1 MGRLTLGA
9 FEAQPAGRSP
19 PRRYKEVNM
28 FTESTVSGHRAAPF
42 RSRPRRKF
50 HSLDSARHRRLLRTG
65 TSAVLAIAL
74 ILSIPGLASAEN
86 TEEPEVVILHDTDVS
101 SALSVEVEPRCSEL
115 RFRSPEAKLRW
126 SIDASA
132 VPKSK
137 ALDDL
142 MATTEFR
149 IDVSKSPAGLVSGR
163 FDSITVSSTVSR
175 ADQSS
180 KSSGPRTA
188 AYSAVVR
195 DLAPGV
201 YYHTRVLVRTP
212 DGWVASSPIGFISP
226 VCPVDGLDRD

>member
-1 MGRLTLGA
+1 MGRLTLGT
-9 FEAQPAGRSP
+9 FEAQPVGRLP
-19 PRRYKEVNM
+19 LARYKEVTM
-28 FTESTVSGHRAAPF
+28 FTGSTWSSRRASPA

-50 HSLDSARHRRLLRTG
+50 NHLDSARHRRSLRIG
-65 TSAVLAIAL
+65 TLAVLAMAL
-74 ILSIPGLASAEN
+74 ILSIPGPASAEN
-86 TEEPEVVILHDTDVS
+86 PEEPEVVILHDTDVA

-175 ADQSS
+175 ADQST

>member
-1 MGRLTLGA
+1 M
-9 FEAQPAGRSP
+9 
-19 PRRYKEVNM
+19 V
-28 FTESTVSGHRAAPF
+28 
-42 RSRPRRKF
+42 
-50 HSLDSARHRRLLRTG
+50 
-65 TSAVLAIAL
+65 L
-74 ILSIPGLASAEN
+74 ILLIPGPASAEN
-86 TEEPEVVILHDTDVS
+86 PEEPKIVILHNTDVS

-149 IDVSKSPAGLVSGR
+149 LDVSKSPAGLVEGR
-163 FDSITVSSTVSR
+163 FDSITVSSAVSR
-175 ADQSS
+175 ADQST
-180 KSSGPRTA
+180 KSGVPRTA